1 MTAMNSLQSFIYLY
15 SIVKFSIQLKPLPLF
30 FAFLSFLDVGY

>member
-30 FAFLSFLDVGY
+30 FALSFLDIGY